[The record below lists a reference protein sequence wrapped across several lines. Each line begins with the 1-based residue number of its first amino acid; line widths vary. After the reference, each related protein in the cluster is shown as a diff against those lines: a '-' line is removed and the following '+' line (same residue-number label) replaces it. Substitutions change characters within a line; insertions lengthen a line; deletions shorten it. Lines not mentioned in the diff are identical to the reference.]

1 MSEEILPKKLDI
13 LKLLYAPKVFFEQLY
28 LVLKSETAENKKK
41 NIFKM
46 IILPSLIL
54 VAIISILGLF
64 TVDKLAHVADLKE
77 YYASLNMEVPDESI
91 LMKSYYATIFGNG
104 FAQLGML
111 VVKAGMVAGIAVLA
125 SGAGSVRDAFTIT
138 IYAFIP
144 VLIGKILSV
153 LFFGDLMQSFN
164 LGLILSLEE
173 GSLGYYLIQEIDVFV
188 IWYQMLMVYGISY
201 TFDIDIKRAV
211 FAVLVPWIM
220 FVMVRAGFQN
230 LNFTVGTDVM
240 I

>member
-13 LKLLYAPKVFFEQLY
+13 LKILYAPKVFFEQLY
-28 LVLKSETAENKKK
+28 LVLKSETSDLKKK

-46 IILPSLIL
+46 VILPSLIL

-64 TVDKLAHVADLKE
+64 TVDKLAHISELKE

-91 LMKSYYATIFGNG
+91 LTKSYYATIFGNG

-125 SGAGSVRDAFTIT
+125 SGAGSVRDSFTVA
-138 IYAFIP
+138 IYSFIP
-144 VLIGKILSV
+144 VLIGKILAV
-153 LFFGDLMQSFN
+153 LFFGDLMQGFN

-173 GSLGYYLIQEIDVFV
+173 GSLGYYLIQEIDFFV
-188 IWYQMLMVYGISY
+188 IWYQVLMVYGISY
-201 TFDIDIKRAV
+201 IFDIDMKRAV
-211 FAVLVPWIM
+211 FAVFMPWIM